1 MKITSFTALNPQL
14 ITFEITDL
22 VVGLT
27 CNLRGRG
34 VSCVHSKKFRRKGT
48 VCRKRIVEGWYN
60 KMLGDMLAY
69 GSVTVGLPLL
79 SEVVHAYIN

>member
-1 MKITSFTALNPQL
+1 MYIQRSS
-14 ITFEITDL
+14 
-22 VVGLT
+22 G
-27 CNLRGRG
+27 G
-34 VSCVHSKKFRRKGT
+34 